1 MIVSDIYINNNI
13 VKSYILGSKII
24 MIEGKPLRT
33 VRSFVRRE
41 GRLTQGQQRAID
53 ELWPQFAIDE
63 ADSMIDLNQLF
74 GRDAPKVLEIGF
86 GNGATLAQMAAEQPE
101 QDFLGVEVHRPGVGQ
116 LLKAIDQQGL
126 TNLRVAC
133 TDAVEL
139 LNHRIADNALDRVQ
153 LYFPDPWHKKRH
165 HKRRIIQPKFVDI
178 LASKIKPGGHLHMAT
193 DWQHYAEQML
203 EDLSNSDKFINCADS
218 TGYIPRPGYRP
229 LTKFEQRGH
238 KLGHGVWDLLFKRR

>member
-1 MIVSDIYINNNI
+1 MT
-13 VKSYILGSKII
+13 
-24 MIEGKPLRT
+24 EGKPLRK

-41 GRLTQGQQRAID
+41 GRLTPGQQRAID
-53 ELWPQFAIDE
+53 TLWPQFAIDDG
-63 ADSMIDLNQLF
+63 DSPIDFNELF
-74 GRDAPKVLEIGF
+74 GRNAPIVLEIGF
-86 GNGATLAQMAAEQPE
+86 GNGSSLCQMAANQPDH
-101 QDFLGVEVHRPGVGQ
+101 DFIGVEVHRPGVGQ
-116 LLKAIDQQGL
+116 LLKAIDEQAL

-139 LNHRIADNALDRVQ
+139 LKDRVTDDSLDRVQ

-165 HKRRIIQPKFVDI
+165 HKRRIIQPEFVKL
-178 LASKIKPGGHLHMAT
+178 LARKIKPDGHLHMAT

-203 EDLSNSDKFINCADS
+203 EDLSNNDSFMNCADE
-218 TGYIPRPGYRP
+218 TGYIPRPDYRP

>member
-1 MIVSDIYINNNI
+1 
-13 VKSYILGSKII
+13 

-41 GRLTQGQQRAID
+41 GRLTPGQQRAID
-53 ELWPQFAIDE
+53 ELWPHFAIDNAE
-63 ADSMIDLNQLF
+63 SVIDLNQLF

-86 GNGATLAQMAAEQPE
+86 GNGATLAKMAADQPE
-101 QDFLGVEVHRPGVGQ
+101 HDFLGVEVHRPGVGQ
-116 LLKAIDQQGL
+116 LLKAIEEQGL
-126 TNLRVAC
+126 TNLRVVC

-139 LNHRIADNALDRVQ
+139 LNHRISDDALARVQ

-165 HKRRIIQPKFVDI
+165 NKRRIIQPAFVDT
-178 LASKIKPGGHLHMAT
+178 LAAKLKSAGHLHMAT

-203 EDLSNSDKFINCADS
+203 EDLSSSSAFINCADAS
-218 TGYIPRPGYRP
+218 GYIPRPAYRP

-238 KLGHGVWDLLFKRR
+238 QLGHGVWDLLFKRC

>member
-1 MIVSDIYINNNI
+1 
-13 VKSYILGSKII
+13 

-41 GRLTQGQQRAID
+41 GRLTPGQQRAID
-53 ELWPQFAIDE
+53 ELWPQFAVDD
-63 ADSMIDLNQLF
+63 ANTVIDLNQLF

-86 GNGATLAQMAAEQPE
+86 GNGASLAQMAKEQPE

-116 LLKAIDQQGL
+116 LLKAIEQQEL
-126 TNLRVAC
+126 NNLRVAC

-139 LNHRIADNALDRVQ
+139 LGMRITDNALDRVQ

-165 HKRRIIQPKFVDI
+165 HKRRIIQPEFVKV
-178 LASKIKPGGHLHMAT
+178 LAAKIKSGGHLHMAT
-193 DWQHYAEQML
+193 DWQDYAEQML
-203 EDLSNSDKFINCADS
+203 EDLSNSDDFINCSDTS
-218 TGYIPRPGYRP
+218 DYIPRPDYRP